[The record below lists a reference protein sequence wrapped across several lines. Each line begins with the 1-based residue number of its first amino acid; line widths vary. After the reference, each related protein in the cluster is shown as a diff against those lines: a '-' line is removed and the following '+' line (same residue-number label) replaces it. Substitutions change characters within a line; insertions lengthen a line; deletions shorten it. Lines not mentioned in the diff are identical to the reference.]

1 MAEVILSSLAASV
14 LQKAASVGTEWA
26 VNGIES
32 AWNVNKE
39 VGKLEKSLGSICA
52 VLRDAESKQSTSHS
66 LVA

>member
-39 VGKLEKSLGSICA
+39 SWKS
-52 VLRDAESKQSTSHS
+52 H
-66 LVA
+66 